1 MNIYPV
7 AEHELESIY
16 TMNMLTTV
24 LLTVGVGLISIGI
37 GILVNLAFVDKVTPE
52 GNVLAKFGVPILM
65 FLGLVCMG
73 FCKWTQGKRN
83 AIWAKINFRI
93 CDYNIGLAFNLLKA

>member
-16 TMNMLTTV
+16 IMNMLTTV

-37 GILVNLAFVDKVTPE
+37 GIIANFAFADKVTPE
-52 GNVLAKFGVPILM
+52 GNVLAKFGVPVLIL
-65 FLGLVCMG
+65 LGIVCIS
-73 FCKWTQGKRN
+73 FCKWTHGKRN
-83 AIWAKINFRI
+83 AIWTKIKSES
-93 CDYNIGLAFNLLKA
+93 ATTSA